1 MPMTAAAYSS
11 RHPGLPDPVR
21 EAHFYSG
28 VTMKRGLAWVIDV
41 VLILGLS
48 LVILPFTAFTAVFF
62 FPLFWL
68 VVGFFYRWATIASR
82 SSTWGMRIMAIELRE
97 QDGLRLS
104 GGTALLHTIGYTVSV
119 AMAPLQLISVILMI
133 VSGRGQGLSDMILGT
148 AAINR
153 PVR

>member
-1 MPMTAAAYSS
+1 
-11 RHPGLPDPVR
+11 
-21 EAHFYSG
+21 
-28 VTMKRGLAWVIDV
+28 
-41 VLILGLS
+41 
-48 LVILPFTAFTAVFF
+48 
-62 FPLFWL
+62 
-68 VVGFFYRWATIASR
+68 
-82 SSTWGMRIMAIELRE
+82 LRE